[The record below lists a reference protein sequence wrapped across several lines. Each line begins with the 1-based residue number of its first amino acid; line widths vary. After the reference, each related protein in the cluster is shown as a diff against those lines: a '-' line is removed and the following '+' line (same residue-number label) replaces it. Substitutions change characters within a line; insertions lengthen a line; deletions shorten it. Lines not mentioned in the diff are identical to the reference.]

1 MFSLQKWYLD
11 VVTRRGDVVILYA
24 ARLRWGAL
32 GVRYASALEDRA
44 DGAHREGSTRCLDAP
59 TRIEGGVSWQNSAL
73 DVEGRWFAD
82 TCSLSRTLVSQPDG
96 IIRWTCHVPRG
107 RASVRVG
114 DVTYDGLGY
123 VERLHLTIP
132 PWRLP
137 FTTLRWGRHISDR
150 HSLVWIDWRGTRRR
164 SWVWLDG
171 CEQREPIVTDAGVS
185 GLAEGAELCVQG
197 GRDVVNRDVLS
208 TFTGLLPALTR
219 RLAGRLAGMH
229 ELKRVEPGAIIRAGE
244 RQDMGWTLREVVTW

>member
-24 ARLRWGAL
+24 ARLRWGAI
-32 GVRYASALEDRA
+32 GVRYASALEDRV
-44 DGAHREGSTRCLDAP
+44 DGAHREASTRRLDAP

-73 DVEGRWFAD
+73 DVEGRWLPD
-82 TCSLSRTLVSQPDG
+82 TCPLSRTLVSTPDG
-96 IIRWTCHVPRG
+96 MIRWTCQVPRG

-123 VERLHLTIP
+123 VERLRLTTP
-132 PWRLP
+132 PWQLP

-150 HSLVWIDWRGTRRR
+150 HSLVWIDWRGTRCQ

-171 CEQREPIVTDAGVS
+171 CEQREAIVTDAGVS
-185 GLAEGAELCVQG
+185 GLADGAELCVQG
-197 GRDVVNRDVLS
+197 GRDVVKRDVLS
-208 TFTGLLPALTR
+208 TFSRLLPGLTR

-229 ELKRVEPGAIIRAGE
+229 EHKRIEPSAIIRAGE
-244 RQDMGWTLREVVTW
+244 RQDAGWTLREVVTW